1 MKVIIIGAGEVGYH
15 IAKALSPENDVII
28 IEKVEEAARRAEEL
42 DVLVIEG
49 NGANAEILSQILQ
62 GTDLLV
68 AMTGVDEVNIVACM
82 TAKLITRSKQG
93 WKEIKTIAR
102 VSNPD
107 YVDSPVTSR
116 AQVGVDLMICP
127 ELALASEVAE
137 ILSSPSA
144 IDAEMFAEGKVKM
157 TEFAISSE
165 SKLVGKEMHD
175 LELADC
181 CIVSAVFRDQEI
193 IIPHGNDIIKANDR
207 MVVVG
212 KPEAMEDL
220 SDVFGSRKVPHRNKV
235 LIIGCGAV
243 GFYLAKLI
251 DNDEN
256 VDLKLIEYSRS
267 RCIEVAETL
276 ENALILNGDG
286 TDLNLLREENIENMD
301 VVIAVTDSDEKN
313 LLCSL
318 LGKQLGAKKVIAR
331 ADRSDYLPL
340 FEMVGIDMAV
350 SPREATVNE
359 VLKLTMGK
367 GIQTLTTIEGERAE
381 IIEYTASESSKIVGK
396 PLNKVK
402 FPRGALINMVVR
414 GKDTIVP
421 RGDFVIK
428 NHDRVVIFSMA
439 SAISEIEKFFR

>member
-144 IDAEMFAEGKVKM
+144 IDAEMFAEGKVK
-157 TEFAISSE
+157 
-165 SKLVGKEMHD
+165 
-175 LELADC
+175 
-181 CIVSAVFRDQEI
+181 
-193 IIPHGNDIIKANDR
+193 
-207 MVVVG
+207 
-212 KPEAMEDL
+212 
-220 SDVFGSRKVPHRNKV
+220 
-235 LIIGCGAV
+235 
-243 GFYLAKLI
+243 
-251 DNDEN
+251 
-256 VDLKLIEYSRS
+256 
-267 RCIEVAETL
+267 
-276 ENALILNGDG
+276 
-286 TDLNLLREENIENMD
+286 
-301 VVIAVTDSDEKN
+301 
-313 LLCSL
+313 
-318 LGKQLGAKKVIAR
+318 
-331 ADRSDYLPL
+331 
-340 FEMVGIDMAV
+340 
-350 SPREATVNE
+350 
-359 VLKLTMGK
+359 
-367 GIQTLTTIEGERAE
+367 
-381 IIEYTASESSKIVGK
+381 
-396 PLNKVK
+396 
-402 FPRGALINMVVR
+402 
-414 GKDTIVP
+414 
-421 RGDFVIK
+421 
-428 NHDRVVIFSMA
+428 
-439 SAISEIEKFFR
+439 